1 MSNSDTSRSDVAVAL
16 VWEARDAPRVVA
28 KGEEAL
34 AQEILALA
42 REHDVPLYEDPA
54 LARLLSQLELDQEIP
69 PPLYLAVA
77 RVIAFA
83 YYLSGRTS
91 VLGEQ
96 DV

>member
-1 MSNSDTSRSDVAVAL
+1 MSAHEPQRSDIAVAL
-16 VWEARDAPRVVA
+16 IWDAREAPRVVA
-28 KGEEAL
+28 KGEETL

-42 REHDVPLYEDPA
+42 KEHDVPLYEDAA

-91 VLGEQ
+91 VLGGQ
-96 DV
+96 DA

>member
-1 MSNSDTSRSDVAVAL
+1 MSRQESGRSDLAVAL
-16 VWEARDAPRVVA
+16 VWDAREAPRLIA

-42 REHDVPLYEDPA
+42 REHDVPLYEDAA

-91 VLGEQ
+91 VLSEQ
-96 DV
+96 EA

>member
-1 MSNSDTSRSDVAVAL
+1 MSGREVNRSDLAVAL
-16 VWEARDAPRVVA
+16 VWDAHVAPRVVA

-42 REHDVPLYEDPA
+42 RQHDVPLYEDAA
-54 LARLLSQLELDQEIP
+54 LARLLSQLDLDQEIP